1 MSRRAKL
8 LIFHPALAPYR
19 IDFFNLLADMFDA
32 HLVLLG
38 TNLEEQKFDQ
48 KRLLAKLKC
57 RVSYL
62 TKGFMLFG
70 RYIRTGFISIV
81 KKERPDIVLGYEYSP
96 LTVLILLYKLV
107 CRCRFRFY
115 TMTDDNKEMFIVT
128 RGIRKILRGFVLRH
142 ADGVIVTNRE
152 TAELAEKHH
161 VRTAVVPIVYE
172 ANTFRS
178 DGEKVFA
185 AAERLR
191 RDIAGDAGRIV
202 LYVGRLA
209 KVKNLKWASNH
220 ILEVLPPSAKF
231 VIVGS
236 GPEEVSLRKLVD
248 KTPGAVERI
257 VFAGRHEGE
266 ALMPYFAAADLFL
279 LPSFFEPYGAVVAEA
294 LMWGTPCLVSSH
306 VGAKELV
313 DAGNGDIFEIES
325 PGDFESRL
333 QNQMGRLPK
342 WIPGRDS
349 LLKVDFT
356 ALKRD
361 LETLLQ
367 ERA

>member
-1 MSRRAKL
+1 MSRGAKL

-19 IDFFNLLADMFDA
+19 VDFFNLLSEICDA
-32 HLVLLG
+32 QLVLLG
-38 TNLEEQKFDQ
+38 KNLEEQKFDQ
-48 KRLLAKLKC
+48 KTLLSRLKC

-62 TKGFMLFG
+62 TRGFMLFG
-70 RYIRTGFISIV
+70 RYIRTGVISCIR
-81 KKERPDIVLGYEYSP
+81 KERPDIVLGYEYSP
-96 LTVLILLYKLV
+96 ITVLIPLYKMI
-107 CRCRFRFY
+107 CRCKFRFY
-115 TMTDDNKEMFIVT
+115 TMTDDNDEMFKAT
-128 RGIRKILRGFVLRH
+128 HGIRKCLRAFVLRKV
-142 ADGVIVTNRE
+142 DGVIVTNHGV
-152 TAELAEKHH
+152 AELLKQRN
-161 VRTAVVPIVYE
+161 VKVTVIPIVYE
-172 ANTFRS
+172 TNKFRS
-178 DGEKVFA
+178 DGDKVFA

-191 RDIAGDAGRIV
+191 HEVVGDAGRIV

-209 KVKNLKWASNH
+209 KVKNLKWAINH

-248 KTPGAVERI
+248 KTPRAVERI

-279 LPSFFEPYGAVVAEA
+279 LPSSFEPYGAVVAEA

-349 LLKVDFT
+349 LLKVDFA